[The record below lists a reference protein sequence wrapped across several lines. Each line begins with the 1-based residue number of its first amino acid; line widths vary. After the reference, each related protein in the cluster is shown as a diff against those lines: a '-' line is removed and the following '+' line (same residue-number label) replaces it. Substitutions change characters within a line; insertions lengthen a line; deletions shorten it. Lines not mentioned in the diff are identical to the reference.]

1 MQAQSGDARAA
12 IRSADRSRELS
23 PFDPLLFAMM
33 ATRAIALMRLG
44 QHDEAADWVLKAIAR
59 PNAHVHVQGIAA
71 LCLAVGGRLDEAR
84 AVVASVRQRAPGYGV
99 EQLFTAFRFAD
110 DAVLAAAMRGAA
122 VRIGMIG

>member
-1 MQAQSGDARAA
+1 MQAQSGDAAGGDPTRTARAH
-12 IRSADRSRELS
+12 LS

-44 QHDEAADWVLKAIAR
+44 QHDEAADWALKAIAR
-59 PNAHVHVQGIAA
+59 PNAHVHIQGIAA
-71 LCLAVGGRLDEAR
+71 LCLAVAGRLDEAR

-110 DAVLAAAMRGAA
+110 DAALATAMRRAA
-122 VRIGMIG
+122 VRVGLG